1 MGLLKVLRRLRRD
14 RRGAGWLETL
24 LVTVVLTLGGAAV
37 LYGILAGGRQVG
49 GDIAADFRN
58 LKTSG
63 TIVDQNSGSLTVTT
77 TTGSS
82 TGAATGVTG
91 N

>member
-1 MGLLKVLRRLRRD
+1 MFRTMLAFLRRD
-14 RRGAGWLETL
+14 QRGAGWLDTL
-24 LVTVVLTLGGAAV
+24 LVTVVLLLGGTAV
-37 LYGILAGGRQVG
+37 LYGVLNGGRRVG
-49 GDIAADFRN
+49 GDVAGD
-58 LKTSG
+58 LKTLSTSG
-63 TIVDQNSGSLTVTT
+63 TMVDQNSGSLTVTT